1 MATLKL
7 YIDDEAE
14 EIDFHLLAIHTS
26 LEDFRLAYFLNQRL
40 QLNLCKN
47 TDEIKVKNKEGNTFF
62 SRFTFEDIKK
72 DVFWNLIE
80 NENEITLKQN
90 NTNQGLFSDSK
101 NSFITKDFLL
111 PEFKKVNYFLK
122 IDASQESIVPT
133 EIATLVKLIKQVST
147 VYYINLENIKSKN
160 NLIF

>member
-7 YIDDEAE
+7 YIDECE
-14 EIDFHLLAIHTS
+14 ELNFHLLAIHTS
-26 LEDFRLAYFLNQRL
+26 LEDFRLAYFLNQKL
-40 QLNLCKN
+40 QLSLSKN
-47 TDEIKVKNKEGNTFF
+47 NDEIKIKNKEGNTFF

-90 NTNQGLFSDSK
+90 NTNQGLFAESK
-101 NSFITKDFLL
+101 NSFTTKDFLL
-111 PEFKKVNYFLK
+111 PEYKKVNFFLK
-122 IDASQESIVPT
+122 IDAPKESIIPS
-133 EIATLVKLIKQVST
+133 EIVTLIKSIDKIST
-147 VYYINLENIKSKN
+147 VYFIDLENIKSKN